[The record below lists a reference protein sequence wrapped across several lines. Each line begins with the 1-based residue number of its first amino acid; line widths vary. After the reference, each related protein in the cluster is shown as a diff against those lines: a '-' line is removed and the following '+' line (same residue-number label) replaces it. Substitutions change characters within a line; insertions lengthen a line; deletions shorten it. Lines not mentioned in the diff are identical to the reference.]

1 MSEIYGS
8 ANDKNAYFYASFS
21 TSKSSIT
28 SSAVCSFTMGDI
40 MGAFDADYEATNGQA
55 AQVPTPRPSSCPSN
69 ITSQHILFTR
79 KNVRM
84 QKQVSAHALIV
95 ESDSSRRFVSI
106 DVDFGVKNAD
116 GELFDVLFVAT
127 GQYYEIKFQDGF
139 LLTFSNIVFPN
150 FQMMSI
156 C

>member
-28 SSAVCSFTMGDI
+28 SSAVCSFAMNDI
-40 MGAFDADYEATNGQA
+40 MGAFDADYEAAG
-55 AQVPTPRPSSCPSN
+55 AQVPTPRPSSCPSQ

-79 KNVRM
+79 KNVKM
-84 QKQVSAHALIV
+84 QKQVSSHALIV
-95 ESDSSRRFVSI
+95 ESDSSRRFASI
-106 DVDFGVKNAD
+106 DVDFGVENAH

-127 GQYYEIKFQDGF
+127 G
-139 LLTFSNIVFPN
+139 
-150 FQMMSI
+150 
-156 C
+156 